1 MLDGSGTCILQY
13 MFVKDFL
20 KGDLHVSEMYDIH
33 KLISVDRLLFQI
45 LTLFR
50 IVIMTGMYTC

>member
-50 IVIMTGMYTC
+50 IVIMTGM